1 MRPGQRSGGT
11 ACTHSQAT
19 LPLSP
24 PRYQEVQAA
33 QKALGTA
40 VVEALP
46 KAERVLATVQ
56 QVGVAAALHLASP
69 SAPASPVSSVVLG
82 ALHWVGI
89 GENVVAGKPVWPW
102 QRQMMWLI
110 FSSIVVD

>member
-24 PRYQEVQAA
+24 PRDQEVQAA